1 MSHEIEDAEEFVRHE
16 FRLGSRQPDGGTLRD
31 QLKVVWK
38 TTGRKPAELD
48 SQAELPE
55 LFYEVWGWFLKLH
68 SKRTSNGF
76 GVNPIS
82 YLEML
87 AYFEL
92 MQYKPQSWEIMMIEK
107 FDDIAM
113 QAFDEDR
120 KKKEQQDKQKQK
132 SKK

>member
-1 MSHEIEDAEEFVRHE
+1 
-16 FRLGSRQPDGGTLRD
+16 
-31 QLKVVWK
+31 LKVVWK
-38 TTGRKPAELD
+38 NSGKKPAELD
-48 SQAELPE
+48 SPAELPE
-55 LFYEVWGWFLKLH
+55 LFYEVWSWFLKLH
-68 SKRTSNGF
+68 SRRSSNGF
-76 GVNPIS
+76 GVNSIS

-92 MQYKPQSWEIMMIEK
+92 IQYKPQSWEIIMIER

-113 QAFDEDR
+113 QMFDEDR